1 MAIELEGLIAR
12 LLLVISCAG
21 EQGLSISDFN
31 DAAKLA
37 LCLSDSAASLHNN
50 QDGALQDSRS
60 KFSDH
65 AVATIWRWL
74 VRRADIS
81 IGPDRKLNQLMFS
94 EVLALHHLNNS
105 RSARPGLDFVN
116 SNANAQQ
123 AVASSASRPS
133 ERNDIRIY
141 ASQEM
146 MWEAITGH
154 AIDYKRVPRSEWLLL
169 LGIASTKAK
178 GILQGDLGRLVDQD
192 KRSVPKRTDALV
204 KKGYITKR
212 TTLVRGTKT
221 SKMWLKLFAP
231 PLPKDRSAAAE
242 PEAEMNLSRQ
252 VLAINL
258 DAVPWHTRWTGE
270 SVDYTALATTI
281 MAICKEWGVLRMQDL
296 KSKLGVLGMRWQM
309 KVVSKVCRFL
319 NARDA
324 IRYVAAK
331 LNNKVFNDCVQFNR
345 DLTPKDWSIFLAT
358 GKRAGKVARTSEFY
372 SQDGHD
378 VADPFFNKTASSKCL
393 GVAPT
398 WSMDQPLAATIT
410 KNIMSCGEAGLTNPD
425 VYGLTLGVSFTRFL
439 SSLTTCISTPNIQP
453 AQLQHLQVRSE
464 HSRAGKVASYR
475 YSLPPL
481 LPQDTPWVLQSS
493 DAMSTNIEQQDHE
506 RRTDS
511 RLFYGFSQESHPIG
525 SSKLANL
532 SQANLSQRRQ
542 RGRPRKI
549 RPEPQNDRSGDDSN
563 LQQTSDV
570 AHPEANLT
578 KEDDFVARAAMIIKL
593 KVPQDALRELMN
605 PLLRPQVAGQE
616 TDVPEPE
623 PATTKATSNAP
634 LRDTITCMNTTLSPD
649 SRMPRESPGSVS
661 RGRGRGRG
669 RASGRLSNNGRAG
682 SFSNDAAKRKGWQ
695 CDKCGRTWKND
706 IGLKYHLEKSQTSC
720 NPSYNPSNIDGF
732 RREIKSAPRLTSG
745 TKSNESFTAEP
756 ASSTRVSHR
765 ADRPKTAEEREKE
778 QDGAETSI
786 FGLSPTRTRPR
797 VDKYSHNPISPA
809 APSQPEEIY
818 GLNQSSN
825 DQSISKHRSTLN
837 LSSLPQE
844 QITVLRVDV
853 KQSSQMLGLKNRKS
867 NANQLENLSITES
880 SLNQSGRHSSV
891 TSVLEEI
898 EVQKNRDEYGKP
910 DHETPGQAYSIG
922 NVETGIVSSQPSS
935 GTVPGNLGSE
945 GSKKRPLRSE
955 ITDQISA
962 LLMDMLVQR
971 DGVLPGGHSLWHALT
986 TMWTARHPEKPVPKT
1001 KDYQGAL
1008 SRMIKAKSVLEHW
1021 HGFQDHSGLFSKC
1034 QIITLPHLDAF
1045 SAEALAV
1052 VENIKQRHPQL
1063 FIPTQFRSLSNDVES
1078 GERRENRR
1086 GRRILAGEVAQLDAP
1101 VYAAQ
1106 SSAKRRHGMMSDA
1119 TTPSKRRKYTQASA
1133 NSPNLASLSTPPHE
1147 KYRVRWA
1154 SNNWLS
1160 EKIDVSSQN
1169 NRSMAHTAHE
1179 VKIQFL
1185 APNLFLEDDW
1195 SVSDHGVPQ
1204 GITRSYRFNDT
1215 NVTLQGSPTALAAK
1229 VNITEPVQILGND
1242 GNWPYLELQF
1252 FEEKST
1258 NSSFTLCGWMPDA
1271 EWFHWADMVQ
1281 GLDKRTSTNEMGRQ
1295 SCTVSTEAAHDRFIK
1310 GLIDC
1315 LDFELTQGEQFIN
1328 APPLVAGPY
1337 NLFVNFS
1344 AGSESVPSLPGLKWQ
1359 HQEQLNAQ
1367 TVEGHLY
1374 ESDALPSSDEDSE
1387 FGLDTSVLRYSRRPW
1402 TANEMAQSKV
1412 KRVALITRPL
1422 TSISQR
1428 GKYRMDEP
1436 RALEMEDGQMASQ
1449 GDLLAAFVIVRVLLG
1464 GADKAIDWGLLLH
1477 IFPNMRLAGLRKF
1490 WAAACKEQGPYI
1502 KKFTRDVQER
1512 LIEALES
1519 REVPMVDFE
1528 DPIEYDWQMLIKWA
1542 TRISRQEGYQIPQTR
1557 ELLAHRFLLKA
1568 NRSSEEDWCERYFH
1582 AQSSIFS
1589 RFEAVTSEPGAL
1601 PVNRV
1606 FDLVDDNTDAENA
1619 DIARSWIKSLCCTG
1633 EAKYSVRK
1641 IKEKFLTLS
1650 REGTEQGSLLLKEA
1664 IDQLTAQR
1672 VICRS
1677 KKTPLG
1683 GRPYRLSEWY
1693 LSTLSR
1699 VAQRSKYEEAAAF
1712 KKRMDAIFRTR
1723 EAFEIPYTLND
1734 GSMMALTNLNATGR
1748 ITLVPLDIP
1757 NIPFGFEP
1765 GNYESR
1771 KYPKSYYHFRLQA
1784 VPTDLYQ
1791 YSNDIAVLQ
1800 AVTHEDLPSTTLKGE
1815 IPQWIDFFGDKD
1827 SKRWSDI
1834 LGAICFTYATKGPM
1848 AIRDVCNSLRPILD
1862 EFEAKLIVNWG
1873 IKTGVFEEAM
1883 GGLAVT
1889 VGEWWWLAVPWQYS
1903 RQWEQAGSKQ
1913 TILPRRG
1920 PL

>member
-1 MAIELEGLIAR
+1 MALELEGLIAR

-21 EQGLSISDFN
+21 EQGLSISEFN

-37 LCLSDSAASLHNN
+37 LCLSDSAASFHNN
-50 QDGALQDSRS
+50 QDVNLQDLGS

-65 AVATIWRWL
+65 AVATIWKWL
-74 VRRADIS
+74 VRRTDIS
-81 IGPDRKLNQLMFS
+81 IGPRRKFNHLMFS
-94 EVLALHHLNNS
+94 EVLALENLSKGRNTRREVDS
-105 RSARPGLDFVN
+105 VN
-116 SNANAQQ
+116 GNGRAQQ
-123 AVASSASRPS
+123 AVGSTASGPGEGS
-133 ERNDIRIY
+133 DIRIY
-141 ASQEM
+141 ASPEI

-169 LGIASTKAK
+169 LGIASTKAQ

-231 PLPKDRSAAAE
+231 PLPKDRSAAAQ

-258 DAVPWHTRWTGE
+258 EAVPWHTRWTGE

-358 GKRAGKVARTSEFY
+358 GKRAGKLARSSELY
-372 SQDGHD
+372 SQDSHD
-378 VADPFFNKTASSKCL
+378 VTDSFFNQSASSKCL
-393 GVAPT
+393 EVAPT
-398 WSMDQPLAATIT
+398 WSSDQPLAATIA
-410 KNIMSCGEAGLTNPD
+410 KSIMACGEAGLTNPD

-475 YSLPPL
+475 YSLPS
-481 LPQDTPWVLQSS
+481 LPQASLWVLQSPDTLPTS
-493 DAMSTNIEQQDHE
+493 IDEQEDQE
-506 RRTDS
+506 QRTDS
-511 RLFYGFSQESHPIG
+511 RLSYGFSQELYFIG

-532 SQANLSQRRQ
+532 SQSNLSQRRQ

-549 RPEPQNDRSGDDSN
+549 RSEHQFD
-563 LQQTSDV
+563 QTSDQNSPQE
-570 AHPEANLT
+570 ASHSSHPSVHLIN
-578 KEDDFVARAAMIIKL
+578 EDHTDARDSMIIKL
-593 KVPQDALRELMN
+593 KAPQDALKALTSP
-605 PLLRPQVAGQE
+605 PLKPQAASQQ
-616 TDVPEPE
+616 TDLLESE
-623 PATTKATSNAP
+623 PATTESAP
-634 LRDTITCMNTTLSPD
+634 DILTGDVTQAMNTSLSPD
-649 SRMPRESPGSVS
+649 IRVPTESSQSIG

-669 RASGRLSNNGRAG
+669 RGSSRLSNRGQAE
-682 SFSNDAAKRKGWQ
+682 SFTNDTTKRKGWK

-720 NPSYNPSNIDGF
+720 NPSYSPSNIDGF
-732 RREIKSAPRLTSG
+732 RRE
-745 TKSNESFTAEP
+745 TKSIP
-756 ASSTRVSHR
+756 RSTRATKLAEIPNAVPAPLTR
-765 ADRPKTAEEREKE
+765 ASRRVADKSTEQKERGEKDQQDDDDDVEISRFRLSPAETRPKV
-778 QDGAETSI
+778 G
-786 FGLSPTRTRPR
+786 
-797 VDKYSHNPISPA
+797 KYSHYTTSPTA
-809 APSQPEEIY
+809 LRHPKEIY
-818 GLNQSSN
+818 RLSQSSN
-825 DQSISKHRSTLN
+825 AQSNSDHRNALN

-844 QITVLRVDV
+844 QIAILRVDM
-853 KQSSQMLGLKNRKS
+853 KQSNQMLGLKNRKS
-867 NANQLENLSITES
+867 NTNPLEILSGTGS
-880 SLNQSGRHSSV
+880 SLNQPGRDSGLTPLVGEMDVSNAD
-891 TSVLEEI
+891 TTC
-898 EVQKNRDEYGKP
+898 KP
-910 DHETPGQAYSIG
+910 DYETTSPAYG
-922 NVETGIVSSQPSS
+922 AGKTEVELASSQQSYGPVSRNAAS
-935 GTVPGNLGSE
+935 KV
-945 GSKKRPLRSE
+945 SKKKPLRSE
-955 ITDQISA
+955 VTDQISA
-962 LLMDMLVQR
+962 LLMDMLVQQ

-986 TMWTARHPEKPVPKT
+986 TVWNTRYPEKPVPKT
-1001 KDYQGAL
+1001 KDFQGAL

-1021 HGFQDHSGLFSKC
+1021 HGFQDHSGLFAKC
-1034 QIITLPHLDAF
+1034 QVITLPHLDAF
-1045 SAEALAV
+1045 SAETLNV
-1052 VENIKQRHPQL
+1052 VESIKQRHPQL
-1063 FIPTQFRSLSNDVES
+1063 FIPTPFRSLDNNVEY
-1078 GERRENRR
+1078 GERKENRR

-1101 VYAAQ
+1101 VYVAQ
-1106 SSAKRRHGMMSDA
+1106 ASAKRRHGMMSDI
-1119 TTPSKRRKYTQASA
+1119 TTPSKRRKFAQINS
-1133 NSPNLASLSTPPHE
+1133 NSPNLASLSTPPHD
-1147 KYRVRWA
+1147 KYEVRWA
-1154 SNNWLS
+1154 ATSWLS
-1160 EKIDVSSQN
+1160 DNIEASSQN
-1169 NRSMAHTAHE
+1169 NRSMVHPTHE
-1179 VKIQFL
+1179 AKIQFL
-1185 APNLFLEDDW
+1185 APNVFLDDDW
-1195 SVSDHGVPQ
+1195 SINDHGMPQ
-1204 GITRSYRFNDT
+1204 GSTRPLRFSDINATFEDSSSAVAVK
-1215 NVTLQGSPTALAAK
+1215 VTM
-1229 VNITEPVQILGND
+1229 TEPVKISVND
-1242 GNWPYLELQF
+1242 GNWPYLDLQF
-1252 FEEKST
+1252 FEEKS
-1258 NSSFTLCGWMPDA
+1258 NSSSFTLCGWMPDA

-1281 GLDKRTSTNEMGRQ
+1281 GLDKRISGNEAGRP
-1295 SCTVSTEAAHDRFIK
+1295 TPAISTETAHDRFMK

-1315 LDFELTQGEQFIN
+1315 LDLELAEREQFIK
-1328 APPLVAGPY
+1328 ASPLVAGPY

-1344 AGSESVPSLPGLKWQ
+1344 AGFESATSLPSLKWQ
-1359 HQEQLNAQ
+1359 HQGPSNPQSIDQIL
-1367 TVEGHLY
+1367 H
-1374 ESDALPSSDEDSE
+1374 ESEALTSSDDEDSE
-1387 FGLDTSVLRYSRRPW
+1387 FSLDASVLRYSRRPLNVGDM
-1402 TANEMAQSKV
+1402 TQSKI

-1422 TSISQR
+1422 TSISPR
-1428 GKYRMDEP
+1428 GTYGIDEP
-1436 RALEMEDGQMASQ
+1436 GALEIEDGQLASQ
-1449 GDLLAAFVIVRVLLG
+1449 GDLLAAFVVVRVLLG

-1477 IFPNMRLAGLRKF
+1477 IFPNMRLAALRKF
-1490 WAAACKEQGPYI
+1490 WAVACKEQGPHI

-1512 LIEALES
+1512 LIEAFESLEL
-1519 REVPMVDFE
+1519 PMLDFE
-1528 DPIEYDWQMLIKWA
+1528 NPIEYDWQILIKWA

-1557 ELLAHRFLLKA
+1557 DLLAHRFLLKA
-1568 NRSSEEDWCERYFH
+1568 NRSSEEGWCERYFH

-1601 PVNRV
+1601 PVNQA
-1606 FDLVDDNTDAENA
+1606 FDCINDNANAANA
-1619 DIARSWIKSLCCTG
+1619 DIARSWIKSLCCTS

-1650 REGTEQGSLLLKEA
+1650 GKGTEQGSLLLKEA

-1677 KKTPLG
+1677 KKTPFG

-1712 KKRMDAIFRTR
+1712 KIRMDSIFRTG

-1734 GSMMALTNLNATGR
+1734 GSMMALTNLNAAGR
-1748 ITLVPLDIP
+1748 ITLAPLDIP

-1800 AVTHEDLPSTTLKGE
+1800 AVTQEELPSTTLKGE
-1815 IPQWIDFFGDKD
+1815 IPQWIDFFGEKD

-1862 EFEAKLIVNWG
+1862 EFEASLIVSWG

-1903 RQWEQAGSKQ
+1903 RQ
-1913 TILPRRG
+1913 
-1920 PL
+1920 

>member
-1 MAIELEGLIAR
+1 MALELEGLIAR

-21 EQGLSISDFN
+21 EQGLSISEFN

-37 LCLSDSAASLHNN
+37 LCLSDSAASFHNN
-50 QDGALQDSRS
+50 QDVNLQDSGS

-65 AVATIWRWL
+65 AVATIWKWL
-74 VRRADIS
+74 VRRTDIS
-81 IGPDRKLNQLMFS
+81 IGPRRNFNHLTFS
-94 EVLALHHLNNS
+94 EVLALEKPRKGRNT
-105 RSARPGLDFVN
+105 RPEVDFVN
-116 SNANAQQ
+116 GNGRAQQ
-123 AVASSASRPS
+123 AVASTASGPG
-133 ERNDIRIY
+133 EHNDIRIY
-141 ASQEM
+141 ASPEI

-169 LGIASTKAK
+169 LGIASTKAR

-258 DAVPWHTRWTGE
+258 EAVPWHTRWTGE

-358 GKRAGKVARTSEFY
+358 GKRAGKLARSSELY
-372 SQDGHD
+372 SQDSQD
-378 VADPFFNKTASSKCL
+378 VTDSFFNQTASSKCL
-393 GVAPT
+393 EVAPT
-398 WSMDQPLAATIT
+398 WSSDQPLAATIT
-410 KNIMSCGEAGLTNPD
+410 KSIMACGEAGLTNPD

-475 YSLPPL
+475 YSLPS
-481 LPQDTPWVLQSS
+481 LPQASLWVLQSPDLLPTS
-493 DAMSTNIEQQDHE
+493 VQQEDHE

-511 RLFYGFSQESHPIG
+511 HLSYGFSQELYSIG

-549 RPEPQNDRSGDDSN
+549 RSEHQVDQNSDQNN
-563 LQQTSDV
+563 LQQASHSSHLDV
-570 AHPEANLT
+570 DLVN
-578 KEDDFVARAAMIIKL
+578 EDHIDARDSMVIKL
-593 KVPQDALRELMN
+593 KAPQDALAELMN
-605 PLLRPQVAGQE
+605 PPPKPQVASQE
-616 TDVPEPE
+616 NDLIESE
-623 PATTKATSNAP
+623 PATTEAAPDILIGDISEVIKNTSP
-634 LRDTITCMNTTLSPD
+634 SPD
-649 SRMPRESPGSVS
+649 LRVPIESSRSIG

-669 RASGRLSNNGRAG
+669 RGSSRLSNRGQAEA
-682 SFSNDAAKRKGWQ
+682 FTNDTIKRKGWK

-720 NPSYNPSNIDGF
+720 NPSYSPSNVDGF
-732 RREIKSAPRLTSG
+732 RREIKSAPRSTSA
-745 TKSNESFTAEP
+745 TKSAGISHAAPAPLTRASRRMDTGKSTEQKESAEN
-756 ASSTRVSHR
+756 
-765 ADRPKTAEEREKE
+765 E
-778 QDGAETSI
+778 QDDDVETSRFRLSPAETRLK
-786 FGLSPTRTRPR
+786 GG
-797 VDKYSHNPISPA
+797 KYSHYTTSPTGLRC
-809 APSQPEEIY
+809 PKEIY
-818 GLNQSSN
+818 SLSQLSNAQSNS
-825 DQSISKHRSTLN
+825 DHRNALS

-844 QITVLRVDV
+844 QVAILRVDMR
-853 KQSSQMLGLKNRKS
+853 QSDQMLGLKNRKS
-867 NANQLENLSITES
+867 NTNQLETLSVTGS
-880 SLNQSGRHSSV
+880 GLNQPRRHSSFTPHV
-891 TSVLEEI
+891 GEI
-898 EVQKNRDEYGKP
+898 DVSENAEKACKL
-910 DHETPGQAYSIG
+910 DHETTSLAYGTGKTEVGIATSQQSNGPVSG
-922 NVETGIVSSQPSS
+922 NTAS
-935 GTVPGNLGSE
+935 GV
-945 GSKKRPLRSE
+945 SKKKPLRNE
-955 ITDQISA
+955 VTNQISA
-962 LLMDMLVQR
+962 LLMDMLAQR

-986 TMWTARHPEKPVPKT
+986 TVWNTRYPEKPVPKT
-1001 KDYQGAL
+1001 KDYQVAL
-1008 SRMIKAKSVLEHW
+1008 NRMIKAKSVLEHW

-1045 SAEALAV
+1045 SAEALNV
-1052 VENIKQRHPQL
+1052 VESIKQRHPQL
-1063 FIPTQFRSLSNDVES
+1063 FIPTPFRSSGNDVEY
-1078 GERRENRR
+1078 GERKENRR

-1106 SSAKRRHGMMSDA
+1106 ASAKRRHGMMSDI
-1119 TTPSKRRKYTQASA
+1119 TTPSKRRKFAHASS
-1133 NSPNLASLSTPPHE
+1133 NSPNLASLSTPPHD
-1147 KYRVRWA
+1147 KYQVRWA
-1154 SNNWLS
+1154 ATSWLS
-1160 EKIDVSSQN
+1160 DNVEVSSQN
-1169 NRSMAHTAHE
+1169 NRSMVHPTHE
-1179 VKIQFL
+1179 AKIQFL
-1185 APNLFLEDDW
+1185 APNVFLDDDW
-1195 SVSDHGVPQ
+1195 SISDHGMPQ
-1204 GITRSYRFNDT
+1204 GTARPLRFSNT
-1215 NVTLQGSPTALAAK
+1215 NATFEDSPTAVAVK
-1229 VNITEPVQILGND
+1229 VTMTEPVQISVQD
-1242 GNWPYLELQF
+1242 GNWPYLDLQF
-1252 FEEKST
+1252 FEEKS
-1258 NSSFTLCGWMPDA
+1258 NSSSFTLCGWMPDA

-1281 GLDKRTSTNEMGRQ
+1281 GLDKRISENETERPTSAIN
-1295 SCTVSTEAAHDRFIK
+1295 TEAAYDGFMK
-1310 GLIDC
+1310 GVIDC
-1315 LDFELTQGEQFIN
+1315 LDLELAQREQFIN

-1344 AGSESVPSLPGLKWQ
+1344 AGFESATSLPSLKWQ
-1359 HQEQLNAQ
+1359 RQGPLNPQ
-1367 TVEGHLY
+1367 SVDRVLH
-1374 ESDALPSSDEDSE
+1374 ESEALTSSDDEDSQ
-1387 FGLDTSVLRYSRRPW
+1387 FSLDASVLRYSRRPLN
-1402 TANEMAQSKV
+1402 AGDVAQSKI

-1422 TSISQR
+1422 TSISSR
-1428 GKYRMDEP
+1428 ETYRIDEP
-1436 RALEMEDGQMASQ
+1436 GALEIEDGQLASQ
-1449 GDLLAAFVIVRVLLG
+1449 GDLLAAFVVVRVLLG

-1490 WAAACKEQGPYI
+1490 WAAACKEQGPHI

-1512 LIEALES
+1512 LIEAFESLEL
-1519 REVPMVDFE
+1519 PMLDFE
-1528 DPIEYDWQMLIKWA
+1528 NPIEYDWQILIKWA

-1557 ELLAHRFLLKA
+1557 DLLAHRFLLKT

-1601 PVNRV
+1601 PVNRA
-1606 FDLVDDNTDAENA
+1606 FDCINDNADAANA

-1650 REGTEQGSLLLKEA
+1650 GGGTEQGSLLLKEA

-1677 KKTPLG
+1677 KKTPFG

-1712 KKRMDAIFRTR
+1712 KIRMDSIFRTG

-1734 GSMMALTNLNATGR
+1734 GSMMALTNLNAAGR
-1748 ITLVPLDIP
+1748 ITLAPLNIP

-1791 YSNDIAVLQ
+1791 YSDGIAVLQ
-1800 AVTHEDLPSTTLKGE
+1800 AVTQEDLPSTTLKGE
-1815 IPQWIDFFGDKD
+1815 IPQWIDFFGEKD

-1862 EFEAKLIVNWG
+1862 EFEASLIVGWG

-1903 RQWEQAGSKQ
+1903 RQ
-1913 TILPRRG
+1913 
-1920 PL
+1920 

>member
-1 MAIELEGLIAR
+1 MTVVNAYHI
-12 LLLVISCAG
+12 
-21 EQGLSISDFN
+21 GLSISEFN

-37 LCLSDSAASLHNN
+37 LCLSDGAASFHNN
-50 QDGALQDSRS
+50 QDVNLQDSGS
-60 KFSDH
+60 KFSDR
-65 AVATIWRWL
+65 AVATIWKWL
-74 VRRADIS
+74 VRRTDIS
-81 IGPDRKLNQLMFS
+81 IGPRRNFNHLMFS
-94 EVLALHHLNNS
+94 EVLALENRSKGRNTRPEGNIVNGDGRAHHAGAS
-105 RSARPGLDFVN
+105 TASGPG
-116 SNANAQQ
+116 
-123 AVASSASRPS
+123 
-133 ERNDIRIY
+133 EHNDIRIH
-141 ASQEM
+141 ASPEI

-169 LGIASTKAK
+169 LGIASTKAQ

-258 DAVPWHTRWTGE
+258 EAVPWHTRWTGE

-358 GKRAGKVARTSEFY
+358 GKRAGKLARSSELY
-372 SQDGHD
+372 SQDSQD
-378 VADPFFNKTASSKCL
+378 VTDSFFNQTASSKCL
-393 GVAPT
+393 EVAPT
-398 WSMDQPLAATIT
+398 WSLDQPLAATIT
-410 KNIMSCGEAGLTNPD
+410 KSIMACGEAGLTNPD

-475 YSLPPL
+475 YSLPS
-481 LPQDTPWVLQSS
+481 LPQASLWVIQSPDTLPTS
-493 DAMSTNIEQQDHE
+493 IQQEDHE
-506 RRTDS
+506 RQTDT
-511 RLFYGFSQESHPIG
+511 RLSYGFSQELYSIG

-549 RPEPQNDRSGDDSN
+549 RSEHQIDQNSDQNN
-563 LQQTSDV
+563 LQQASHSS
-570 AHPEANLT
+570 HPGV
-578 KEDDFVARAAMIIKL
+578 DFVNEDHTDARDSMIIKL
-593 KVPQDALRELMN
+593 KAPQDALKELMN
-605 PLLRPQVAGQE
+605 PLLNPQVPSREE
-616 TDVPEPE
+616 TNLIESE
-623 PATTKATSNAP
+623 PATTEAAP
-634 LRDTITCMNTTLSPD
+634 DILTGDITEVMNTSLSPD
-649 SRMPRESPGSVS
+649 LRVPIQSSRSIG

-669 RASGRLSNNGRAG
+669 RGLCRLRNRGQAE
-682 SFSNDAAKRKGWQ
+682 SFTNDTAKRKGWK

-720 NPSYNPSNIDGF
+720 NPSYSPSNVDGF
-732 RREIKSAPRLTSG
+732 RREIKSVPRSTRA
-745 TKSNESFTAEP
+745 TKSAEIP
-756 ASSTRVSHR
+756 YAVLAPLTRASRRVDTGKSTEQKEN
-765 ADRPKTAEEREKE
+765 AEKE
-778 QDGAETSI
+778 QDDDVETSRFRLSPAETRLKVGKYSQYTT
-786 FGLSPTRTRPR
+786 SPTGLRRP
-797 VDKYSHNPISPA
+797 K
-809 APSQPEEIY
+809 EIY
-818 GLNQSSN
+818 SLSQLSNAQSNS
-825 DQSISKHRSTLN
+825 DHRNALS
-837 LSSLPQE
+837 LSSLPRE
-844 QITVLRVDV
+844 QVAILRVDMR
-853 KQSSQMLGLKNRKS
+853 QSNQMLGLRNRKS
-867 NANQLENLSITES
+867 NTNQLETLSVTGS
-880 SLNQSGRHSSV
+880 CLNQPRRHSDF
-891 TSVLEEI
+891 TSLVGEMDVSKNVDKTCNPESETTSAAYGTGKT
-898 EVQKNRDEYGKP
+898 EVGM
-910 DHETPGQAYSIG
+910 A
-922 NVETGIVSSQPSS
+922 SSQQSKGPVS
-935 GTVPGNLGSE
+935 GNTASGV
-945 GSKKRPLRSE
+945 SKKKPLRNE
-955 ITDQISA
+955 VTDQISA

-986 TMWTARHPEKPVPKT
+986 TVWNTRYPEKPVPKT
-1001 KDYQGAL
+1001 KDYQVAL

-1021 HGFQDHSGLFSKC
+1021 HGFQDQSGLFSKC

-1045 SAEALAV
+1045 SAEALNV
-1052 VENIKQRHPQL
+1052 VESIKQRHPQL
-1063 FIPTQFRSLSNDVES
+1063 FIPTPFRSSGNDVEY
-1078 GERRENRR
+1078 GERKENRR

-1106 SSAKRRHGMMSDA
+1106 ASAKRRHGMMSDI
-1119 TTPSKRRKYTQASA
+1119 TTPSKRRKFAHASS
-1133 NSPNLASLSTPPHE
+1133 NSPNLASLSTPPHD
-1147 KYRVRWA
+1147 KYEVRWA
-1154 SNNWLS
+1154 ATNWLS
-1160 EKIDVSSQN
+1160 DNVEVSSQN
-1169 NRSMAHTAHE
+1169 NRSMVHPTHE
-1179 VKIQFL
+1179 AKIQFL
-1185 APNLFLEDDW
+1185 APNAFLDDDW
-1195 SVSDHGVPQ
+1195 PINDHGMPQ
-1204 GITRSYRFNDT
+1204 GIARPLRFSDMNATFEDSHT
-1215 NVTLQGSPTALAAK
+1215 AVAVKVTM
-1229 VNITEPVQILGND
+1229 TEPVQISVKD

-1252 FEEKST
+1252 FEEKS
-1258 NSSFTLCGWMPDA
+1258 NSSSFTLCGWMPDA

-1281 GLDKRTSTNEMGRQ
+1281 GLDKRISGNETGRPTSAI
-1295 SCTVSTEAAHDRFIK
+1295 STEAAYDRFMK

-1315 LDFELTQGEQFIN
+1315 LDLELAQREQFIN

-1344 AGSESVPSLPGLKWQ
+1344 AGFESATSLPSLKWQ
-1359 HQEQLNAQ
+1359 RQGPLNPQ
-1367 TVEGHLY
+1367 SVDRTLH
-1374 ESDALPSSDEDSE
+1374 ESEALTSSDDEDSE
-1387 FGLDTSVLRYSRRPW
+1387 FSLDASVLRYSRRPLNASDM
-1402 TANEMAQSKV
+1402 TQSKI

-1422 TSISQR
+1422 TSISPR
-1428 GKYRMDEP
+1428 ETYKIDEP
-1436 RALEMEDGQMASQ
+1436 GPLGIDGQLASQ
-1449 GDLLAAFVIVRVLLG
+1449 GDLLAAFVVVRVLLG

-1477 IFPNMRLAGLRKF
+1477 IFPNMRLASLRKF
-1490 WAAACKEQGPYI
+1490 WAAACKEQGPHI

-1512 LIEALES
+1512 LIEAFESLEL
-1519 REVPMVDFE
+1519 PMLDFE
-1528 DPIEYDWQMLIKWA
+1528 NPIEYDWQMLIKWT

-1557 ELLAHRFLLKA
+1557 DLLAHRFLLKA

-1601 PVNRV
+1601 PVNRA
-1606 FDLVDDNTDAENA
+1606 FDCINDNADAANA

-1650 REGTEQGSLLLKEA
+1650 GEGTEQGSLLLKEA

-1677 KKTPLG
+1677 KKTPFG

-1712 KKRMDAIFRTR
+1712 KVRMDSIFRSG

-1734 GSMMALTNLNATGR
+1734 GSMMALTNLNAAGR
-1748 ITLVPLDIP
+1748 ITLAPLNIP

-1791 YSNDIAVLQ
+1791 YSDGISVLQ
-1800 AVTHEDLPSTTLKGE
+1800 AVTQEDLPSTTLRGE
-1815 IPQWIDFFGDKD
+1815 IPQWIDFFGEKD

-1862 EFEAKLIVNWG
+1862 EFEASLIVSWG

-1903 RQWEQAGSKQ
+1903 RQ
-1913 TILPRRG
+1913 
-1920 PL
+1920 